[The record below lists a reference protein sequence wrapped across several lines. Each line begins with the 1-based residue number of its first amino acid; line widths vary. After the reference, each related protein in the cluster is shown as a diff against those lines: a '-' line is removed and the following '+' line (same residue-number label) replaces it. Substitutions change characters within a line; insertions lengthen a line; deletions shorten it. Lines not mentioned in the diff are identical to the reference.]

1 MDIEVVPKLTV
12 RFQRTFT
19 FLIEFR
25 VCYSKILIDDPEKED
40 SPLFFA
46 YMMDFIQKNSKYLTR
61 INSQFRPFSSLNE
74 D

>member
-46 YMMDFIQKNSKYLTR
+46 YMMDFIQKTQNT
-61 INSQFRPFSSLNE
+61 
-74 D
+74 